1 MLISIL
7 PPPTSEILYNIL
19 VRFAA
24 VMFAYITLEPGTVYT
39 RIYSVRIEDEYSYL
53 LLYTVGIVFRTVPS
67 RRHGRRLVSARRCNA
82 DPFDR
87 SFRAITIFRLQLKFE
102 RV

>member
-24 VMFAYITLEPGTVYT
+24 VMFAYITLEPGTVLY
-39 RIYSVRIEDEYSYL
+39 IPV
-53 LLYTVGIVFRTVPS
+53 YTVY
-67 RRHGRRLVSARRCNA
+67 VSKTSI
-82 DPFDR
+82 PTYYY
-87 SFRAITIFRLQLKFE
+87 IQ
-102 RV
+102 

>member
-19 VRFAA
+19 VRFGA

-53 LLYTVGIVFRTVPS
+53 LLLFFVFRTVPT

-102 RV
+102 RA